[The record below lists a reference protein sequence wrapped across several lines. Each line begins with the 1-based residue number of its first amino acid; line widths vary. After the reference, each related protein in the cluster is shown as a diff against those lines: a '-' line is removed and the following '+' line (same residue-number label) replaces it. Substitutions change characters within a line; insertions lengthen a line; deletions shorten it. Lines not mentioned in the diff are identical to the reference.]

1 MYSSLVVAV
10 AVAECSLGLEVCP
23 TLFLN
28 HAGAKSMDN
37 KPFNRVDG
45 IKLRIVNL
53 VNSELQVF
61 GIIVSIVS

>member
-1 MYSSLVVAV
+1 
-10 AVAECSLGLEVCP
+10 
-23 TLFLN
+23 
-28 HAGAKSMDN
+28 MDN